1 MIKKISEIIVDI
13 LIQNGHTQYN
23 RGVYVY
29 GMECIISELI
39 ADLILFLY
47 TIPQH
52 NTIDAII
59 WLTAFLS
66 IRIHIGGYHA
76 SNHTLCLLISTII
89 SILGLK
95 FSTILYNNLYLFIIC
110 HIFTTFYVLFSSPIN
125 SANHTLSY
133 KKSKRERSKLLTNVI
148 ILNILIIIS
157 KNKNFSSLLLSGCF
171 TATLMSVYSKLKLLL
186 KKTS

>member
-95 FSTILYNNLYLFIIC
+95 FSTLLYNNLYLFIIC
-110 HIFTTFYVLFSSPIN
+110 HIFTTFYALFSSPIN

>member
-89 SILGLK
+89 SIR
-95 FSTILYNNLYLFIIC
+95 Y
-110 HIFTTFYVLFSSPIN
+110 
-125 SANHTLSY
+125 
-133 KKSKRERSKLLTNVI
+133 
-148 ILNILIIIS
+148 
-157 KNKNFSSLLLSGCF
+157 
-171 TATLMSVYSKLKLLL
+171 
-186 KKTS
+186 